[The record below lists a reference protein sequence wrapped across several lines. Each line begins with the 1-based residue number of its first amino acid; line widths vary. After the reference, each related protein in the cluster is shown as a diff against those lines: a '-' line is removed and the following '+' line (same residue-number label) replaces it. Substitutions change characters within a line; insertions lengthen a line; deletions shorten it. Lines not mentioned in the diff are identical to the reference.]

1 MSIKAPMAGKI
12 ITVLVQEGEKVEE
25 GQSILILEAMKMENN
40 IVAPQDCIIQR
51 ILVKDGQS
59 VKGNEELVQLA

>member
-1 MSIKAPMAGKI
+1 MSIKAPMTGKI
-12 ITVLVQEGEKVEE
+12 ITVFVQEGEKVEE
-25 GQSILILEAMKMENN
+25 GQPVLILEAMKMENI
-40 IVAPQDCIIQR
+40 IVAPQDCTIQR